1 MSEPRLPS
9 EDWHWDNDR
18 HRWVY
23 MGNYGATNPTYRW
36 ELTRNAMVYENE
48 LMMDAIDLACKNM
61 QRFPDA
67 ETLLRSLDQGPG
79 EL

>member
-18 HRWVY
+18 CRWVF
-23 MGNYGATNPTYRW
+23 MGKSPSMNPTYRW
-36 ELTRNAMVYENE
+36 ELKRKAMVYENE

-61 QRFPDA
+61 DRFPDA
-67 ETLLRSLDQGPG
+67 ETILRGLSDGPNKT
-79 EL
+79 